1 MNIRKKIKDNEI
13 ILLDGSMGAVVMQ
26 MGYSP
31 SDILKLNVT
40 TPEVITNIH
49 RGYLAAGCDIIITNS
64 FDLRKSSA
72 EKSGYDIEKL
82 IESAVYNANKAK
94 AEFDDKAVAF
104 GLAPSGEKSY
114 EGAYELYKY
123 QIALAHSHADMIIAE
138 TLSTLSDAKAAYD
151 ACREVCDKPIF
162 LSMSFRENE
171 HTWFGTS
178 LSEYIE
184 FINSTDI
191 DAAGI
196 NCTLTPKEM
205 LPILK
210 KLKQSTD
217 KALFAEPN
225 RGQPINTLSGISY
238 PTSSE
243 DYAKA
248 SAELVKNDI
257 HIIGGCCG
265 ADSECMAKL
274 NNLIR

>member
-1 MNIRKKIKDNEI
+1 MDIKRKIKDNEI

-40 TPEVITNIH
+40 APEVITNIH
-49 RGYLAAGCDIIITNS
+49 RGYFAAGCDIVITNS
-64 FDLRKSSA
+64 FDLRKPTS
-72 EKSGYDIEKL
+72 EKAGYDIERL

-104 GLAPSGEKSY
+104 GLAPSGEISY
-114 EGAYELYKY
+114 EKAYELYKY
-123 QIALAHSHADMIIAE
+123 QISLAHPHTDMIIAE
-138 TLSTLSDAKAAYD
+138 TLSTINDAKAVYD
-151 ACREVCDKPIF
+151 ACKEVCDKPIF
-162 LSMSFRENE
+162 ISMSFRENE

-196 NCTLTPKEM
+196 NCTLTPEEM
-205 LPILK
+205 LPILI
-210 KLKQSTD
+210 KLKQNTD
-217 KALFAEPN
+217 KTLFAEPN
-225 RGQPINTLSGISY
+225 RGQPVNTPSGISY
-238 PTSSE
+238 PTPAE
-243 DYAKA
+243 EYAKA
-248 SAELVKNDI
+248 SAKLIRNGI
-257 HIIGGCCG
+257 NIIGGCCG

-274 NNLIR
+274 NSLVR